1 MSDLTPK
8 GTMITVD
15 GVERKILF
23 TFSVVDELQDLFGK
37 SIDEIIGEYLEN
49 ASSEKNISSLMKM
62 TSTMLD
68 VFARENDDSIMRG
81 HFDRYVTSKNVYQI
95 VSLIISEYGL
105 DLPDPEEDEGNRE
118 SGER

>member
-23 TFSVVDELQDLFGK
+23 TFSAIDELQDLFGK
-37 SIDEIIGEYLEN
+37 SIDEIISEYLEN
-49 ASSEKNISSLMKM
+49 ASSEKNLSSLMKM

-68 VFARENDDSIMRG
+68 VFARKSDESIRHG
-81 HFDRYVTSKNVYQI
+81 HFDVYVTSKNVYEI
-95 VSLIISEYGL
+95 VSLILSEYGL
-105 DLPDPEEDEGNRE
+105 DLPDPEEDQGNLE
-118 SGER
+118 SGEQ

>member
-37 SIDEIIGEYLEN
+37 SIDEIISEYLEN
-49 ASSEKNISSLMKM
+49 ASSEKNLSSLMKM

-68 VFARENDDSIMRG
+68 VFARESDESIGHG
-81 HFDRYVTSKNVYQI
+81 HFDGYVTSKNVYEI
-95 VSLIISEYGL
+95 VSLILSEYGL
-105 DLPDPEEDEGNRE
+105 DLPDPEEDQGNLE